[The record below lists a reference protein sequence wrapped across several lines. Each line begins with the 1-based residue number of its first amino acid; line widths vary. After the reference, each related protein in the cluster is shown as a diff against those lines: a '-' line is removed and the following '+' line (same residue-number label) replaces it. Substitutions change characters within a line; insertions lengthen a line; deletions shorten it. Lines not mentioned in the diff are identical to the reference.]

1 MTLSAQAASVNQL
14 KDSPRPFLPAPLAR
28 DVAVLIMEVEL
39 LISKVFERAPLWD
52 KRDKQHANRNV
63 IDKLWKEVS
72 KELDCEGKNIK
83 YLLFMQ
89 CR

>member
-1 MTLSAQAASVNQL
+1 
-14 KDSPRPFLPAPLAR
+14 
-28 DVAVLIMEVEL
+28 MEVEL

-63 IDKLWKEVS
+63 TDKLWKEVS